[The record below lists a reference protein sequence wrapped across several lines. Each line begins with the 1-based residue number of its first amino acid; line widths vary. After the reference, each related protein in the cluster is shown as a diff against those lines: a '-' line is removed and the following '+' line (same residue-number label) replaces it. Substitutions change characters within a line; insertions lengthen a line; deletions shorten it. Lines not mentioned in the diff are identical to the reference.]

1 VTLYRLRDSEPLV
14 APTLVAAFDGWIDA
28 GGAST
33 ATAGRLADGAPTVAT
48 FDADVLYDYRARRP
62 ILDIIDGQLTELA
75 WPELTLR
82 RTRVGDRDVLV
93 LSGAEPDFHWQELA
107 DDMVEL
113 AGRLGVAEWISLGAI
128 PAAVPHTRPVPI
140 IGSASGSGLLRGGV
154 QPGPQGRLR
163 VPSAAISVLELAAA
177 RAGLPALGY
186 YAQVPHYV
194 SGPYALAAL
203 ELLRTLGRHLEADI
217 AEGSLGEEASQ
228 LRTNLDAA
236 TTEDDTTRKYV
247 ERLEAMVD
255 EARLPSGDE
264 LISEIE
270 RFLRERGPSEGSQRP

>member
-1 VTLYRLRDSEPLV
+1 MTLYRLHDSEPLV

-33 ATAGRLADGAPTVAT
+33 ATAGRLADGAGVVAT
-48 FDADVLYDYRARRP
+48 FDADVLYDYRSRRP
-62 ILDIIDGQLTELA
+62 TLDIVDGRLSELT
-75 WPELTLR
+75 WPELSLR
-82 RTRVGDRDVLV
+82 RTRVGERDVLV

-113 AGRLGVAEWISLGAI
+113 TGRLGIAEWISLGAI

-140 IGSASGSGLLRGGV
+140 IGSSSGTGLLRGGV
-154 QPGPQGRLR
+154 QPGPEGRLR

-203 ELLRTLGRHLEADI
+203 ELLRALGRHFDTEI
-217 AEGSLGEEASQ
+217 SEGSLGAEAAE
-228 LRTNLDAA
+228 LRKHLDAA
-236 TTEDDTTRKYV
+236 TAEDETTRKYV

-255 EARLPSGDE
+255 EARQPSGDE

-270 RFLRERGPSEGSQRP
+270 RFLRERGGEGSQRP